1 MLGSIKRSVNFGEFN
16 LAQNLMEKS
25 YLELADYVMNQNVT
39 GQYEINNEYWMD
51 ATESESTGADIAL
64 TIKIPA
70 QQEFRVR
77 MNLLVTFKLAY
88 IQYLSF
94 FLVCYY
100 VVYCLLLDYA
110 FSQNI
115 LESTTSS
122 ELAGFIRKQKN

>member
-1 MLGSIKRSVNFGEFN
+1 
-16 LAQNLMEKS
+16 MEKN
-25 YLELADYVMNQNVT
+25 YLELADYVQSQNVT
-39 GQYEINNEYWMD
+39 GEFAVHNEYWVDTQSVKEERLEIVM
-51 ATESESTGADIAL
+51 TM
-64 TIKIPA
+64 KVPP
-70 QQEFRVR
+70 QQELRVR

-122 ELAGFIRKQKN
+122 ELAGMLRKQKH